1 MSVAAAPQS
10 PQGPPLPP
18 RRPRTHH
25 LDGVMSALAMWCL
38 SGGFLDAWAHTHG
51 VAESFFTPW
60 HALFYSG
67 VLAVC
72 TVLGV
77 TIGHNRRRGASW
89 RAAVPGGYD
98 GAVLGIG
105 LMAVGGVGDLL
116 WHTAFGIEA
125 KVAAALSP
133 PHLLLA
139 CGLGGVVSAP
149 LRAAWQRL
157 PGDTGWPALLPMVV
171 STAGT
176 LSLLTLMTAFAS
188 PLVAP
193 WAVASPDSVPTGRV
207 RQVVEA
213 LGVSTVLLHTGWVM
227 GLLLLICQRWRLP
240 WGSLTLVLTANALA
254 MSLLDAQY
262 RLIPAAGLAGLLADL
277 LYGRVRLTA
286 ARPRTLCPFAGAVPD
301 GLRQQLTVY
310 HVYYNFVLPHASLR
324 QPLEQPLPTNGTG
337 SATLWRPR
345 TPAMAAGLTDHVW
358 TLREV
363 LLFRVPPW
371 PQPQAL

>member
-1 MSVAAAPQS
+1 
-10 PQGPPLPP
+10 
-18 RRPRTHH
+18 
-25 LDGVMSALAMWCL
+25 
-38 SGGFLDAWAHTHG
+38 
-51 VAESFFTPW
+51 
-60 HALFYSG
+60 
-67 VLAVC
+67 
-72 TVLGV
+72 
-77 TIGHNRRRGASW
+77 
-89 RAAVPGGYD
+89 
-98 GAVLGIG
+98 
-105 LMAVGGVGDLL
+105 
-116 WHTAFGIEA
+116 
-125 KVAAALSP
+125 
-133 PHLLLA
+133 
-139 CGLGGVVSAP
+139 
-149 LRAAWQRL
+149 
-157 PGDTGWPALLPMVV
+157 MVV

>member
-1 MSVAAAPQS
+1 MSTAIAPQS

-18 RRPRTHH
+18 HRPRARPF
-25 LDGVMSALAMWCL
+25 DGLMSALATWCL

-60 HALFYSG
+60 HALFYTG
-67 VLAVC
+67 LLAVC
-72 TVLGV
+72 TVLGA
-77 TIGHNRRRGASW
+77 TIGQHHRRGAPW
-89 RAAVPGGYD
+89 RGAVPAGYG
-98 GAVLGIG
+98 GAVLGVG
-105 LMAVGGVGDLL
+105 LMMVGGLGDLL

-149 LRAAWQRL
+149 LRAAGQRS
-157 PGDTGWPALLPMVV
+157 PGAAGWPALLPLVV

-188 PLVAP
+188 PLVDP
-193 WAVASPDSVPTGRV
+193 WAVAPAGSVPTGRL
-207 RQVVEA
+207 RLVVEA
-213 LGVSTVLLHTGWVM
+213 LGVSTVLLHTGWMM
-227 GLLLLICQRWRLP
+227 GLLLLVIQRWRLP

-277 LYGRVRLTA
+277 LYGRVRPTA
-286 ARPRTLCPFAGAVPD
+286 ARPRALRLFAGAVPA
-301 GLRQQLTVY
+301 GY
-310 HVYYNFVLPHASLR
+310 FSAYYL
-324 QPLEQPLPTNGTG
+324 
-337 SATLWRPR
+337 TLWW
-345 TPAMAAGLTDHVW
+345 TDTLWWSVHLWAGSIVAAGLVGG
-358 TLREV
+358 
-363 LLFRVPPW
+363 LLSLLVAPAAGGPAAPTAAADPPAHRA
-371 PQPQAL
+371 PPHSA